1 MQVTI
6 GAANPDSLVS
16 KPLAE
21 HDREAKQ
28 PLRANLL
35 GVEID
40 ALNMALA
47 LSLIARRLQSGPKGY
62 VCAVSVHGVLEAM
75 RNKAV
80 ADALAQAAIA
90 LPDGAPTVWVGRLQ
104 GCRAIDHVTGPAIM
118 REIFSRM
125 EFCSYSHF
133 FYGGQL
139 GVAEELAA
147 SLRRQCPWV
156 KVVGTYTPPFRE
168 LTAEEESQLIS
179 SINRLKPDIVWMGI
193 STPRQDLFMR
203 KILPHIHTRLM
214 FGVGAAFDFLTGRI
228 RDCPTWMKHAGLHW
242 LHRLAQ
248 DPARLWRRN
257 LNNMAFLWHIALQLS
272 RLRAYPALRERIE
285 SSQPASELIT
295 CTEAHHIACQRR

>member
-1 MQVTI
+1 MQGVNKPAKT
-6 GAANPDSLVS
+6 DSFVFRPQAVPG
-16 KPLAE
+16 K
-21 HDREAKQ
+21 EAKQ
-28 PLRANLL
+28 LRRANLL

-47 LSLIARRLQSGPKGY
+47 LSLIAERLRNGPKGY

-90 LPDGAPTVWVGRLQ
+90 LPDGTPTVWVGRLQ
-104 GCRAIDHVTGPAIM
+104 GCRVMDHVTGPAIM
-118 REIFSRM
+118 REIFRRA
-125 EFCSYSHF
+125 EFRSYSHF
-133 FYGGQL
+133 FYGGQP

-147 SLRRQCPWV
+147 GLLRQYPWV
-156 KVVGTYTPPFRE
+156 NVVGTYTPPFRD
-168 LTAEEESQLIS
+168 LTADEELQLIS
-179 SINRLKPDIVWMGI
+179 SINQLNPDIVWVGI

-228 RDCPTWMKHAGLHW
+228 RNCPPWMKRAGLHW

-248 DPARLWRRN
+248 DPRRLWRRN
-257 LNNMAFLWHIALQLS
+257 LGNMTFLWYVALQLS
-272 RLRAYPALRERIE
+272 RLRAYPALRDWHR
-285 SSQPASELIT
+285 STPA
-295 CTEAHHIACQRR
+295 QRQN